1 MGSQGYSDEFKR
13 DAVKL
18 MSEQGYSLSQ
28 ASKALGVSTATLS
41 NWKKTVMPA
50 EQADLAEENR
60 RLRRQVKDLEQERAI
75 LKKAATYFASQQR

>member
-1 MGSQGYSDEFKR
+1 MGSKGYSDAFKR

-18 MSEQGYSLSQ
+18 MTEQGWSRAQ

-50 EQADLAEENR
+50 EQADLAWPR
-60 RLRRQVKDLEQERAI
+60 RTVGCVSRSRTWSKSAR
-75 LKKAATYFASQQR
+75 F